1 MTAIGAKYVHTNIVA
16 RDWRAL
22 AKFYQDVLACVPV
35 PPERHYQGDWITDVT
50 GLDDVCLEGIHLR
63 VPGYGDQGPTLE
75 IFQYSRQPDR
85 PQPATNQPGFAHI
98 AFHVDDVAQARQEVL
113 RAGGKDLGK
122 VHSMVVPGAG
132 TVTIVYMTDPET
144 NIIELQHWS

>member
-1 MTAIGAKYVHTNIVA
+1 M
-16 RDWRAL
+16 
-22 AKFYQDVLACVPV
+22 

-75 IFQYSRQPDR
+75 IFQYSRQPNR

-113 RAGGKDLGK
+113 RAGGNDLGK
-122 VHSMVVPGAG
+122 VHSMAVPGAG